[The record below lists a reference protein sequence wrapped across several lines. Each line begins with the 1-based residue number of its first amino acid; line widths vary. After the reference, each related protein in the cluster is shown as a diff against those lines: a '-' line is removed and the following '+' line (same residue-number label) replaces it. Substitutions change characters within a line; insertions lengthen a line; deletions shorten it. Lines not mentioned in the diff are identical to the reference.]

1 MDLWSGLLEVYADGH
16 EAMRS
21 AIEQA
26 LNAIP
31 LASASGLGTWAA
43 DTFEQRIDEVGFS
56 PPDLLAR
63 KAALVN
69 STHVLSADDSSFS
82 VQLLSMKNAAIN
94 YGEGGINGAVSAA
107 ETLASSVVDAL
118 SAEFEIA
125 TIVLLEGKVEIP
137 ITVSLPSG
145 ITGSLSSAFQEGLD
159 QLYSVVASWTGVR
172 QWR

>member
-82 VQLLSMKNAAIN
+82 VQLLSMKM
-94 YGEGGINGAVSAA
+94 
-107 ETLASSVVDAL
+107 
-118 SAEFEIA
+118 
-125 TIVLLEGKVEIP
+125 LLLTTARV
-137 ITVSLPSG
+137 
-145 ITGSLSSAFQEGLD
+145 GLME
-159 QLYSVVASWTGVR
+159 QFRL
-172 QWR
+172 QKL